1 MKHLFVKL
9 LLIAMLLT
17 AVIAFSSCDLF
28 AKEEGTAENSQSE
41 EQTDAKPT
49 YTADTELFETFDDLK
64 ANLSLF
70 EDQLPCYRSTRG
82 YHKVGDGG
90 EGRYRITTQKPN
102 GAFIRVDEGVYA
114 KLEMVEG
121 MKVTPQHFGA
131 YGDGKQNDTVPVQ
144 RAIQYATD
152 FKLEIRLPEG
162 DYRTMTTI
170 TLKGL
175 TVRSEN
181 AKISYY
187 GKEFNRPAIDILGD
201 VNIYGTFHVN
211 AAEMYAPASNS
222 APYHTHGNRCGVAFG
237 SYDTGVGA
245 HNCYIQDL
253 VIWGAGMK
261 GGNGILI
268 TGDSSNLTFDKVTV
282 PKEHS
287 YVNVPFMI
295 HWGNYL
301 EHHPHN
307 FDPSDHNGYA
317 HEEGAG
323 VTTHPH
329 DITIGVIESYAD
341 ISALYISA
349 GYNITVNE
357 VYSYNAEHA
366 INIVH
371 GDVGFLYA
379 SEDVK
384 AHGMKNIYVKKVV
397 GTNLSDYGAY
407 IECADGFEN
416 DPNFNAVVKIDS
428 MELSGGNSNDGNG
441 FAVYGVKELQIGSLS
456 LKRFKKSALQLGYG
470 NKSITMDTVT
480 IERCTSNTITTVTS
494 TEHDPNQSV
503 VINTLNVS
511 DGGTA
516 AGTFAYLPDT
526 SGLKIGTLNLNKI
539 YMDSLLQ
546 VYSDTKN
553 IRIDKLNLTQIPIPP
568 TALINA
574 KDVITANNNISIGA
588 VTGGDGIANTTGKSC
603 DVQIGNG

>member
-9 LLIAMLLT
+9 LLLAMLLT
-17 AVIAFSSCDLF
+17 AVIAFSSCDLL
-28 AKEEGTAENSQSE
+28 AKEDGTTENSQSE
-41 EQTDAKPT
+41 EQTEAKPS
-49 YTADTELFETFDDLK
+49 YTADTETFETFDDLK
-64 ANLSLF
+64 ANLALF
-70 EDQLPCYRSTRG
+70 EDQLPCYRTTNG
-82 YHKVGDGG
+82 YHSVGDGG

-114 KLEMVEG
+114 KLEMVDG

-152 FKLEIRLPEG
+152 FNLEIRLPEG
-162 DYRTMTTI
+162 EYRTMTTI
-170 TLKGL
+170 TLEGL

-211 AAEMYAPASNS
+211 AAEMYAPESNT

-253 VIWGAGMK
+253 VICGAGMK

-282 PKEHS
+282 PEGHNG
-287 YVNVPFMI
+287 VNVPFMI

-307 FDPSDHNGYA
+307 FDPDDHNGYA

-341 ISALYISA
+341 NSALYISA
-349 GYNITVNE
+349 GYNITANE

-379 SEDVK
+379 SEEEK

-397 GTNLSDYGAY
+397 GTNLSGWGAY

-416 DPNFNAVVKIDS
+416 DPNLNAVVKIDS
-428 MELSGGNSNDGNG
+428 MELSGSNSNDGNG
-441 FAVYGVKELQIGSLS
+441 IAIYGVKDLQIGSLTM
-456 LKRFKKSALQLGYG
+456 KRFKKSALQLGYG
-470 NKSITMDTVT
+470 NKSIVMDTVT
-480 IERCTSNTITTVTS
+480 IERCTSNTITTVIT

-503 VINTLNVS
+503 VIKTLNVS

-526 SGLKIGTLNLNKI
+526 SGLKIGTLNLNKV

-546 VYSDTKN
+546 VYANTKN
-553 IRIDKLNLTQIPIPP
+553 IRIDKLNLTQIPMPP
-568 TALINA
+568 AALVNA
-574 KDVITANNNISIGA
+574 KEAITADNNISIGA
-588 VTGGDGIANTTGKSC
+588 VTGGEGIATTTGKSC